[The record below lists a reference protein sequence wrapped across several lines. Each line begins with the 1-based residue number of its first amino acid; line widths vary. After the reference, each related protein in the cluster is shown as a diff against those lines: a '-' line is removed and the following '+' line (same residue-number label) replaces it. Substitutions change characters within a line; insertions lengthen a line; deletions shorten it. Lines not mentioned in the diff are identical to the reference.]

1 MPASTLATP
10 RRAARSPK
18 MPAVDAHAVAVSLDG
33 VRTPVSAKRLEALSR
48 YVLHAEGVPRAMLSI
63 TLLSPRAMARLNRE
77 HLGHRGATD
86 VITFA
91 LGDDGSG
98 VLVADIYIC
107 PEVARVQAAEWRVG
121 VRDELMR
128 LVVHGTLHACGWE
141 HPVDAGR
148 EGSPMWQRQERLLT
162 RWRKTRAAHA

>member
-1 MPASTLATP
+1 MPASKH
-10 RRAARSPK
+10 AAVHRTTRSARV
-18 MPAVDAHAVAVSLDG
+18 PAAEAHAVHVSLEG
-33 VRTPVSAKRLEALSR
+33 ERTPVAARRLEALSR
-48 YVLHAEGVPRAMLSI
+48 YVLAGEGVPRAMISI
-63 TLLSPRAMARLNRE
+63 TLLSTRAMSRLNRE

-107 PEVARVQAAEWRVG
+107 PDVARVQAAAWHVG
-121 VRDELMR
+121 VRDELLR

-141 HPVDAGR
+141 HPVDEGR

-162 RWRKTRAAHA
+162 RWQRTRAAHA

>member
-1 MPASTLATP
+1 M
-10 RRAARSPK
+10 
-18 MPAVDAHAVAVSLDG
+18 HVSLDG
-33 VRTPVSAKRLEALSR
+33 VRTPVATRTLEALSR
-48 YVLHAEGVPRAMLSI
+48 AVLKGERVQRAMLSI
-63 TLLSPRAMARLNRE
+63 TLVSSRAMARLNRA

-107 PEVARVQAAEWRVG
+107 PDVARAQAADWGVG
-121 VRDELMR
+121 VREELRR

-141 HPVDAGR
+141 HPVDDER
-148 EGSPMWQRQERLLT
+148 VGSPMWQRQERLLA
-162 RWRKTRAAHA
+162 RWLRTRAAHA

>member
-1 MPASTLATP
+1 
-10 RRAARSPK
+10 
-18 MPAVDAHAVAVSLDG
+18 VHVSLDG
-33 VRTPVSAKRLEALSR
+33 VRTPVATRRLAALSR
-48 YVLHAEGVPRAMLSI
+48 SVLAAEGIPRAMLSI
-63 TLLSPRAMARLNRE
+63 TLLSSRAMAQLNRE

-107 PEVARVQAAEWRVG
+107 PEVARAQAADWGVG
-121 VRDELMR
+121 VRNELMR
-128 LVVHGTLHACGWE
+128 LVVHGTLHACGWD

-162 RWRKTRAAHA
+162 RWQRTRAAHA